1 MAISFSSSSS
11 ILMRL
16 IYPPPPSLYVT
27 AMSVVTA
34 ASLINAGI
42 MEIKGKHMQYSKFL
56 NVAPKSSSSNN
67 SYSGEQQQQ
76 KISSRTGML
85 VLYTPA
91 FLAGVASFAL
101 FPVEEDLRFKM
112 LCSALTLHFFKRV
125 FEVSPPLS
133 LSIYVYIY
141 TRILCTVVIFVHKY
155 SGSMAVEAVFPI
167 SLSYFFST
175 ATMIYAQYLTLG
187 LPEPPVDLKYAGV
200 AIFLAGI
207 LGNFYHHFILSNM
220 RNGDKEYKIPRG
232 GLFNLVICPHYLFE
246 ILGFLGASCIS
257 QTLYAFSFT
266 LGTTGYLIGRSYAT
280 RKWYLSKFEDFPK
293 DVKALIPFIF

>member
-56 NVAPKSSSSNN
+56 KVAPKSSSSNN

-125 FEVSPPLS
+125 FEV
-133 LSIYVYIY
+133 
-141 TRILCTVVIFVHKY
+141 IFVHKY

-207 LGNFYHHFILSNM
+207 LGNFYHHCILSNM